1 MTKIVIRLFFLLFM
15 VHTSTLSQVGGGSVF
30 QFLSLNNSP
39 RVSALGGYAHSIIT
53 DDLNIGLYNPAV
65 INSQMNKKVAFNYT
79 NYYDG
84 IYYGNTAYAFKL
96 DDLDFISAINFI
108 NYGDFVE
115 TNYLGEELGYF
126 SAGEYLFTI
135 GTSYSIHSNI
145 SLGLNTKWAYSSFY
159 DVSSFALLCDFATT
173 YIYPQKD
180 IIISLLMKNLGYQL
194 IPYYEGNRESLP
206 FELLLGFSNK
216 LEHMPLRWHLT
227 FQHIEKKDLTFPNS
241 NVLLSSQDI
250 GVGEKILRHVVLGAE
265 FLISENI
272 NILLGYNNRIRSEMI
287 LQDRRGMVGFS
298 FGFMIKVKRFQ
309 LTYSRSSN
317 YYLNPTSTFGIVTNL
332 SKLNTF

>member
-115 TNYLGEELGYF
+115 TNYW
-126 SAGEYLFTI
+126 S
-135 GTSYSIHSNI
+135 
-145 SLGLNTKWAYSSFY
+145 
-159 DVSSFALLCDFATT
+159 
-173 YIYPQKD
+173 
-180 IIISLLMKNLGYQL
+180 
-194 IPYYEGNRESLP
+194 
-206 FELLLGFSNK
+206 
-216 LEHMPLRWHLT
+216 
-227 FQHIEKKDLTFPNS
+227 
-241 NVLLSSQDI
+241 
-250 GVGEKILRHVVLGAE
+250 
-265 FLISENI
+265 
-272 NILLGYNNRIRSEMI
+272 
-287 LQDRRGMVGFS
+287 
-298 FGFMIKVKRFQ
+298 
-309 LTYSRSSN
+309 
-317 YYLNPTSTFGIVTNL
+317 
-332 SKLNTF
+332 